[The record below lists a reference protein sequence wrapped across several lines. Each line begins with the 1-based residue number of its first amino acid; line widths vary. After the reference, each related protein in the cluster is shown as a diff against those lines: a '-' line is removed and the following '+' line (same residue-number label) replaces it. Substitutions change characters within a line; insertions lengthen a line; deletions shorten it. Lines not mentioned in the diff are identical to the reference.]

1 MTGLVSISAPPTS
14 EHVRLRLVLEA
25 GSPVPELVFWDRR
38 GLGTLSLLNPTEF
51 AERLGPHKL
60 GPDALL
66 LTPDILNDRLGGSR
80 RPIKVALL
88 DQKAIAGIGNIYASE
103 SLHAS
108 KIHPA
113 RPCNTLRPRE
123 WRKLHKAIDKILR
136 AAIESEGSTLSDG
149 TYRNALNAEGNYQNC
164 FRVYDREGERCKRCK
179 GRKQIERIVQ
189 AQRATFF
196 CPSCQG
202 LDPA

>member
-1 MTGLVSISAPPTS
+1 MTGLVSIAEPPTS
-14 EHVRLRLVLEA
+14 EHVRLRLVFEQ
-25 GSPVPELVFWDRR
+25 GSTVPELVFWDRR
-38 GLGTLSLLNPTEF
+38 GLGTLSLLSPAEF
-51 AERLGPHKL
+51 TERLGPSRL

-66 LTPDILNDRLGGSR
+66 LTPSLLRERLGASR

-113 RPCNTLRPRE
+113 RPCNNLAAPE
-123 WRKLHKAIDKILR
+123 WRRLHKAIDTILR

-149 TYRNALNAEGNYQNC
+149 TYRNALNAEGSYQNR
-164 FRVYDREGERCKRCK
+164 FRVYDREGERCKRCRGK
-179 GRKQIERIVQ
+179 QQIERIVQ

-196 CPSCQG
+196 CPTCQR
-202 LDPA
+202 